1 MNPLR
6 WLVAERK
13 EIVWA
18 THVLSEH
25 VSKTFPSPFF
35 VGLYACPLPRAAEF
49 TAQPKSFLIYFFIPA
64 DVSKS
69 EIKNF
74 QLPNN

>member
-1 MNPLR
+1 
-6 WLVAERK
+6 
-13 EIVWA
+13 
-18 THVLSEH
+18 